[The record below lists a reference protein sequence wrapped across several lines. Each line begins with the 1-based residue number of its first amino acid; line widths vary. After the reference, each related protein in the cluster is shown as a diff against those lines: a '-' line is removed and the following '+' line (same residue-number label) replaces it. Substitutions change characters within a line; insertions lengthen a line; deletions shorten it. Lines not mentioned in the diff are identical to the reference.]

1 MAVSLLEATS
11 AELRTETLPVQKNV
25 PVLRMHACMHAWALH
40 FALLPFVY
48 FGRRRKEYARAKAR
62 ADDAAAT
69 GMATARARV
78 PVPWIMSVFSAS
90 VQALLLPTID
100 AWSEASGQWRK
111 ARAS

>member
-1 MAVSLLEATS
+1 
-11 AELRTETLPVQKNV
+11 
-25 PVLRMHACMHAWALH
+25 MHAWALH

-48 FGRRRKEYARAKAR
+48 FGRRSTHVQKREQTMLR
-62 ADDAAAT
+62 
-69 GMATARARV
+69 
-78 PVPWIMSVFSAS
+78 VPWIMSVFSVS